1 MRDLEHATCAWVTKL
16 PSVLWGLRTSTNR
29 STNFTPFFMVY
40 GAKAVLPS
48 DLLHNSPQVQLNL
61 EAEAKVVRQDGLDF
75 LKEEHEL
82 ALKRSVVY
90 QQNLRRYH
98 SRQVR

>member
-1 MRDLEHATCAWVTKL
+1 
-16 PSVLWGLRTSTNR
+16 
-29 STNFTPFFMVY
+29 MVY